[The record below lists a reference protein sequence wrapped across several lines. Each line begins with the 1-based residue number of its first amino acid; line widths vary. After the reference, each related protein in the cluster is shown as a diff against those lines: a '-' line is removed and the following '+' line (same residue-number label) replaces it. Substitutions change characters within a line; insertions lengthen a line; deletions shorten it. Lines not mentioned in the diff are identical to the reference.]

1 MSPPRQ
7 PVNIAPANP
16 TYRLLIVAVALILL
30 ALIAAAL
37 LANVNRTP
45 KPFILHPAPGVREE
59 PRVSDIAVPNLVEPV
74 TAGEA
79 IQQNQKRPFDAL
91 PDTPAQ
97 PFVLHADDESRERA
111 ITCLAQAAYY
121 EAGAEGED
129 GERAVVQVVLNR
141 LRRPGFPS
149 TLCGVVYQGS
159 ELPTGCQFTFTC
171 NGSLDREPSP
181 AGWRQARQIAV
192 AALDGKVF
200 AGIGHA
206 THFHA
211 NYVLPYWADS
221 FAKQVQIGT
230 HIFYRL
236 KGALGSSAAFSQ
248 RYGGSEPAI
257 PSRGQINP
265 LIQSPVQAASL
276 VSPEVLGTPELA
288 ADRPVVALADTNIR
302 PLLADE
308 QKGTLIAEGNSAQI
322 HQRQVKR
329 PQDCGSSDTKQI
341 KPADPN
347 DLRLGHSA
355 IRC

>member
-1 MSPPRQ
+1 MSPTRQ

-16 TYRLLIVAVALILL
+16 TYRLLILAVALVLI

-74 TAGEA
+74 TPGEA

-211 NYVLPYWADS
+211 DYVLPYWADS

-257 PSRGQINP
+257 RTPGQINP
-265 LIQSPVQAASL
+265 LIQSPIQGGALMNTEA
-276 VSPEVLGTPELA
+276 LGTPEIA
-288 ADRPVVALADTNIR
+288 ADRPVAALADANTHA
-302 PLLADE
+302 LLADQ
-308 QKGTLIAEGNSAQI
+308 QKGSLIADRDSTPIQHTRAQ
-322 HQRQVKR
+322 KSEN
-329 PQDCGSSDTKQI
+329 CAGSGSKQI
-341 KPADPN
+341 KPADPKN
-347 DLRLGHSA
+347 LRLGHSDTQ
-355 IRC
+355 C